1 MDTQQPLRDNVR
13 LLGQLL
19 GHVITQQEGAQ
30 RFAQVEHIR
39 HLAKQARQGD
49 SESWNALTSYLSAL
63 PTDEAKVVCRAFSQF
78 LSLANIA
85 EQHHRIR
92 RRRTYMKDNIA
103 QPGSSGAVLE
113 ALLQSG
119 QNSEELYQSILDLD
133 IELVLTAHPTE
144 VNRRTLLQKHNTIA
158 ELLTELD
165 RSFVNEKEQIYTQ
178 LARIITEL
186 WASDELHRDKPTPL
200 DEARAGLLI
209 FENRLWNVIPKFLR
223 QLDHNLKAATGHS
236 LPLDVAP
243 IRFGSWMGG
252 DRDGNP
258 NVHPITT
265 RHAWAMARWMAADLY
280 WKEID
285 LLRSELSIKR
295 GSKALHRLVGDVR
308 EPYRALLREVR
319 DKLDRTRI
327 WAAAV
332 MNDEWASREDIYLSI
347 EDLLEP
353 LQLCFDSLVE
363 TGCTLVAQGR
373 LSDIIRRIS
382 VFGLTLVRMD
392 IRQEASRHTD
402 AMTAVTQFLGLGS
415 YDQWSEESKQ
425 AFLVRELSERRPLIP
440 HGMPVDTEVQ
450 DVFDTFREIAKAPSG
465 SLGAYVISM
474 ATHPSD
480 VLVVKLFQRAFG
492 VKNPLRVVPLF
503 ETLDDLEHAAD
514 SVSNLLKLPPYR
526 GVNELEIMLGYSD
539 SAKDAGRLAASW
551 ALYKAQERLVKVCTK
566 QGVKLRL
573 FHGRGG
579 TVGRGGGPMSLA
591 IRSQPPGS
599 IQGSLRVTEQGEII
613 QAKFGLEDIAI
624 RTLDVMCMAV
634 LEATLKP
641 ASEPKAEWR
650 EAMDEL
656 ALKAL
661 DGYRSIVREHPDFVT
676 YFRAL
681 TPERELGAL
690 NIGSRPAKR
699 RAGGGVESLRAI
711 PWVFAWTQT
720 RLLLPSWLGIGYGL
734 SMVDLELLKQMHQD
748 WPFFASTFDLI
759 SMVLAKALPDIVQ
772 YYEQQLVEESLMGL
786 GEQLRDRYQLAAAGV
801 KEVSGRAALLSHRPV
816 LERSISLR
824 NPYVDPINLLQAEF
838 LKRYRQKGWS
848 ENEHQQLQEALM
860 LSINGIAQGMRNTG

>member
-1 MDTQQPLRDNVR
+1 
-13 LLGQLL
+13 
-19 GHVITQQEGAQ
+19 
-30 RFAQVEHIR
+30 
-39 HLAKQARQGD
+39 
-49 SESWNALTSYLSAL
+49 
-63 PTDEAKVVCRAFSQF
+63 
-78 LSLANIA
+78 
-85 EQHHRIR
+85 
-92 RRRTYMKDNIA
+92 
-103 QPGSSGAVLE
+103 
-113 ALLQSG
+113 
-119 QNSEELYQSILDLD
+119 
-133 IELVLTAHPTE
+133 
-144 VNRRTLLQKHNTIA
+144 
-158 ELLTELD
+158 
-165 RSFVNEKEQIYTQ
+165 
-178 LARIITEL
+178 
-186 WASDELHRDKPTPL
+186 
-200 DEARAGLLI
+200 
-209 FENRLWNVIPKFLR
+209 
-223 QLDHNLKAATGHS
+223 
-236 LPLDVAP
+236 
-243 IRFGSWMGG
+243 
-252 DRDGNP
+252 
-258 NVHPITT
+258 
-265 RHAWAMARWMAADLY
+265 
-280 WKEID
+280 
-285 LLRSELSIKR
+285 
-295 GSKALHRLVGDVR
+295 
-308 EPYRALLREVR
+308 
-319 DKLDRTRI
+319 
-327 WAAAV
+327 
-332 MNDEWASREDIYLSI
+332 
-347 EDLLEP
+347 
-353 LQLCFDSLVE
+353 
-363 TGCTLVAQGR
+363 
-373 LSDIIRRIS
+373 
-382 VFGLTLVRMD
+382 
-392 IRQEASRHTD
+392 
-402 AMTAVTQFLGLGS
+402 
-415 YDQWSEESKQ
+415 
-425 AFLVRELSERRPLIP
+425 
-440 HGMPVDTEVQ
+440 
-450 DVFDTFREIAKAPSG
+450 
-465 SLGAYVISM
+465 
-474 ATHPSD
+474 
-480 VLVVKLFQRAFG
+480 
-492 VKNPLRVVPLF
+492 
-503 ETLDDLEHAAD
+503 
-514 SVSNLLKLPPYR
+514 
-526 GVNELEIMLGYSD
+526 
-539 SAKDAGRLAASW
+539 
-551 ALYKAQERLVKVCTK
+551 
-566 QGVKLRL
+566 
-573 FHGRGG
+573 
-579 TVGRGGGPMSLA
+579 MSLA